1 MTIYTC
7 SAVIRDMLCTDN
19 VQAVSEKQAW
29 YLFSKKNGFKQ
40 RDFKIIG
47 TKEIVVPK
55 EINKIKYE
63 QISLFN

>member
-1 MTIYTC
+1 MKTNIYTC

-47 TKEIVVPK
+47 VKESAVVIP
-55 EINKIKYE
+55 E
-63 QISLFN
+63 QNTQLTFNI